1 MRVAYQR
8 QQAEE
13 LMTLEEL
20 RTHLGELDGRRAEAE
35 RERRARSGGEPA
47 SRAASSLP
55 TQSRRTAAE
64 PGSAPDALGMLPGT
78 QVRPAEPVGDRGLSL
93 GTTFI
98 HH

>member
-1 MRVAYQR
+1 MIAFPERPLPVASSR
-8 QQAEE
+8 
-13 LMTLEEL
+13 TL
-20 RTHLGELDGRRAEAE
+20 RSF
-35 RERRARSGGEPA
+35 ARGGEPA

-64 PGSAPDALGMLPGT
+64 PGSAPDALGMLPSK
-78 QVRPAEPVGDRGLSL
+78 QVRPAEPVGDRGLTL